1 MRRIKLSRF
10 LSILLVLV
18 LVLSIFPMQTQAA
31 GKVKLNKSSTTLYVG
46 KTTTLKVSGASKNV
60 KWSSSNKVIATV
72 SSKGK
77 VTARKKGTAIITARV
92 GKKAYKCKVTVK
104 NPYLNTKKKSMEA
117 GKTYTLKLT
126 GAKAKKYTSSNKK
139 VATVN
144 GKGRITAVN
153 PGTATITCTDNNKK
167 TYKCTI
173 TVTPKAH
180 KHIWMDATC
189 TEPKTCRICRKTE
202 GSVKGHKFQWVTYK
216 SAETKD
222 NEAYQCSV
230 CGYIKETRLDK
241 GKETPWV
248 YSNNGTHREKTMY
261 DGTVLKEDLIT
272 YGNYSLWGWFDD
284 NAASAMNTAVNYS
297 LSNISGWQTFIVNSD
312 YYTEARYLAFRYAK
326 TGGTAQ
332 GYHMNSGGLPNVND
346 NRKYIT
352 LVNGGNQDNYIACFV
367 VDTYSQSGDYTYGQY
382 WQTYFGTYYASGNF

>member
-1 MRRIKLSRF
+1 MRHIKLSRF
-10 LSILLVLV
+10 LSIVLVLV
-18 LVLSIFPMQTQAA
+18 LVVPVFTMPTQAA
-31 GKVKLNKSSTTLYVG
+31 GKVKINKASTTLYVG
-46 KTTTLKVSGASKNV
+46 KTTTLKISGTSKSI
-60 KWSSSNKVIATV
+60 KWSTSNKVIATV

-77 VTARKKGTAIITARV
+77 VTAKKKGTAIITAKV
-92 GKKAYKCKVTVK
+92 GKKAYKCKVMVK
-104 NPYLNTKKKSMEA
+104 NPCLNAKKKSMEA

-126 GAKAKKYTSSNKK
+126 GATAKKYTSSNRN

-144 GKGRITAVN
+144 DKGKITAVN
-153 PGTATITCTDNNKK
+153 PGTATITCTDSNKK
-167 TYKCTI
+167 TYKCTV

-180 KHIWMDATC
+180 THTWVAATC
-189 TEPKTCRICRKTE
+189 TEPKTCSVCGKTE
-202 GSVKGHKFQWVTYK
+202 GAAKGHNYQWVTYR
-216 SAETKD
+216 SASTED

-230 CGYIKETRLDK
+230 CGHIKETRLNK

-297 LSNISGWQTFIVNSD
+297 LSNVGGWQTFNINSD
-312 YYTEARYLAFRYAK
+312 YYTDAKYLAFRYAI

-352 LVNGGNQDNYIACFV
+352 LVDGENQDNYIACFV
-367 VDTYSQSGDYTYGQY
+367 VDTYSQSGDDTYGQY
-382 WQTYFGTYYASGNF
+382 WQAYFGTYYASGNF